1 MNCIMCMHK
10 LKRAIYRFLLPIV
23 GKWENKMWREL
34 YARPRKFCKCLN
46 KKDCK

>member
-1 MNCIMCMHK
+1 MYKI
-10 LKRAIYRFLLPIV
+10 KRAIYRFLLPLV
-23 GKWENKMWREL
+23 SKWENRMWREL